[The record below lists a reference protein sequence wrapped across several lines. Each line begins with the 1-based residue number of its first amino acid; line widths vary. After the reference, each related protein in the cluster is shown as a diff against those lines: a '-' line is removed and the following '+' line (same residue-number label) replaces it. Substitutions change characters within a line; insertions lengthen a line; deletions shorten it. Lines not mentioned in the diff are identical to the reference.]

1 MISMSKYNKIMDKI
15 RITPEMHE
23 RIMSNIN
30 ETDFEIQKPKEIFFK
45 KYRRY
50 ISIAACLMIFIASI
64 MYIQNIVNMEK
75 NQMQVVPDIVE
86 YSSKSDLSSSVGFEV
101 KDIKNIPF
109 DVEEIQYIS
118 HWKDLAQIIYV
129 GKDNS
134 ITFRMSKGNEEVS
147 GDYNEYEETKT
158 YTLDS
163 NSITLKGSKGLYN
176 LAIWKDDNFSYLLQ
190 LDVAMS
196 EEDLSY
202 IIESIE

>member
-1 MISMSKYNKIMDKI
+1 MSKYNKIMDKI

>member
-1 MISMSKYNKIMDKI
+1 MSKYNKIMDKI
-15 RITPEMHE
+15 RITAEMHE

-50 ISIAACLMIFIASI
+50 IPIAACFMIFIASI

-118 HWKDLAQIIYV
+118 YWKDLAQIIYV
-129 GKDNS
+129 GKYNS

-176 LAIWKDDNFSYLLQ
+176 LAIWKDDNFSYSLQ

>member
-1 MISMSKYNKIMDKI
+1 MSKYNKIMDKI

-30 ETDFEIQKPKEIFFK
+30 ETDFEIQKPKEIFLK

-50 ISIAACLMIFIASI
+50 ISIAACFMIFIASI

-118 HWKDLAQIIYV
+118 YWKDLAQIIYV

-176 LAIWKDDNFSYLLQ
+176 LAIWKDDNFSYSLQ